1 MHSIFLCISAIM
13 SAYFFPSYLHIFIFM
28 KSAYLPYL
36 HSCISANISSKERSF
51 YLVQTNEIE
60 PLTSLLWIRNRNFG
74 TNPHPLSLNKWGDF
88 HWHRF
93 FLKTL
98 IGFYHSRRVSWS
110 KHSYWFS
117 ISEKLNRVFIVFT
130 FLSGGDGYIVARYLL
145 KSIALLVLKKS
156 IGF

>member
-1 MHSIFLCISAIM
+1 MNQRITWLLAGH
-13 SAYFFPSYLHIFIFM
+13 FIYRTE
-28 KSAYLPYL
+28 KVL
-36 HSCISANISSKERSF
+36 SSKERSF

-60 PLTSLLWIRNRNFG
+60 PLTSLLWIRNQNFG

-98 IGFYHSRRVSWS
+98 IGFYQSRWVGAEFSWPPYVEAFILVQHQWKTQPGVHRFHFFIRRWWLYRS
-110 KHSYWFS
+110 S
-117 ISEKLNRVFIVFT
+117 IPV
-130 FLSGGDGYIVARYLL
+130 L
-145 KSIALLVLKKS
+145 KSIALLVLRKS